1 MDAQTISIT
10 ALVSLISASIPLFKY
25 LSSQEKEV
33 AVVKQQM
40 LGLLERQMKCEN
52 DVDKLTDNVER
63 KQTQLEKQIHQI
75 HIQLTKIETL
85 LSNLNKIN
93 DHQ

>member
-25 LSSQEKEV
+25 LSSQEKDV

-40 LGLLERQMKCEN
+40 LTMLERQMKCES
-52 DVDKLTDNVER
+52 DVERLTDNVER

-75 HIQLTKIETL
+75 HIQLTKIEGLISSIGKHT
-85 LSNLNKIN
+85 N
-93 DHQ
+93 D